1 MQRIALNEYRGGS
14 ERNKVNEE
22 IEIRFLDAAD
32 AADYSRIRLEM
43 LESEP
48 EAFSSS
54 DVEHR
59 NLSAA
64 EIERRIS
71 LDPENKFVVGAFQN
85 GRLLGAAG
93 FLRNSG
99 LKERHKGF
107 IWGVYVAPAA
117 RGKGVG
123 KSLMRALL
131 DRAIAIAGVEQILIS
146 VSTTQKAAGCLYR
159 ALGFQSWG
167 CERRALKVGEQYI
180 DEEYMALY
188 IERDKSCGM

>member
-1 MQRIALNEYRGGS
+1 MQRIALNEYRAGS

-71 LDPENKFVVGAFQN
+71 LDSENKFVWVRF
-85 GRLLGAAG
+85 
-93 FLRNSG
+93 
-99 LKERHKGF
+99 K
-107 IWGVYVAPAA
+107 
-117 RGKGVG
+117 
-123 KSLMRALL
+123 M
-131 DRAIAIAGVEQILIS
+131 
-146 VSTTQKAAGCLYR
+146 AGCW
-159 ALGFQSWG
+159 A
-167 CERRALKVGEQYI
+167 RRDFCAAQ
-180 DEEYMALY
+180 D
-188 IERDKSCGM
+188 